1 MRMPDVVLNSR
12 IAATADCQRRRLG
25 AGDRVGIES
34 LLRAAGHQVE
44 IKTLRAAEGGLEA
57 CVMPLKRGNYRFV
70 CDDAPAP
77 DEPDDIACL
86 PDPRQFRVSFRLAHE
101 LAHTALG
108 GHMAF
113 ASRHGA
119 GASSAGEARCD
130 GFAVLFLVDRVEARE
145 ATDESDVVVRSLAQ
159 RLNVPPRLVRLA
171 ATCTT

>member
-1 MRMPDVVLNSR
+1 MQGVVVDSR
-12 IAATADCQRRRLG
+12 LAASADGERRRLG
-25 AGDRVGIES
+25 AGDRVGTEA

-86 PDPRQFRVSFRLAHE
+86 PDPRSFRVSFRLAHE

-113 ASRHGA
+113 AARQGA
-119 GASSAGEARCD
+119 GASAAAEARCD
-130 GFAVLFLVDRVEARE
+130 GFAVLFLVDRTAARE
-145 ATDESDVVVRSLAQ
+145 AADEGDVVVRSLAQ

-171 ATCTT
+171 AKCTT